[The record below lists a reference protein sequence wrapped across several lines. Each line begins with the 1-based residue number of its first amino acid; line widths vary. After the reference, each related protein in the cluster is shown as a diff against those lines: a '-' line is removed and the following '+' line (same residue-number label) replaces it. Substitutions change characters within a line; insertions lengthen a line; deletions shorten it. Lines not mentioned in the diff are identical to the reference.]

1 MATNTP
7 RKARVAAASSAAAA
21 VANTVIDSVIASGA
35 AQLHLSDEVLEK
47 LRVGWRDLYNE
58 LSGFTEEEIA
68 QEGAGRKRTLSSS
81 DENGVHDG
89 VSDPD
94 LRDEADTAPTAAAPT
109 AAAAA
114 AGSDSEDNSSTG
126 ASDSA
131 AASNGA
137 TAAGGGGGSATAVSA
152 PAPYVV
158 GTPTPFMPAPP
169 QVVDDSER
177 RRQNHLEATKRRRVQ
192 AAGKAQREA
201 RKASLAAASQAPPVP
216 VTAPFVAGGILM
228 GTFSRRIRGNKED
241 NTLTVYVENA
251 LLRGK
256 SRDLVFGSVKCSL
269 RLEQLRDMR
278 LDSEEDIAF
287 FARAPAEE
295 AVAEQERK
303 EKLRRETGELDF
315 TDVFDD
321 EPAAALSAAAEAD
334 DAGYGA
340 VKRARGRP
348 RKQKTQQQQNQQQ
361 QQQQQKQKP
370 QQKQQQKSSAAA
382 NNSGSSSSSSSSISS
397 NMTAEQLA
405 PYTMFGAEFMKA
417 IGISTDKLKGDLV
430 DPMAEALAASAKLM
444 AADSSTGTASST
456 AVTATIAATAVDC
469 PFAAVVAAAA
479 TMPDI
484 PDAADDDD
492 LDIDAELEATATTD
506 VCSSDD
512 EDDYTATLASVTNV
526 HRPAVRAAKTPDAVV
541 NAMSRAGVY
550 NQYNSDDD

>member
-7 RKARVAAASSAAAA
+7 RKARVAAASSTAAA

-68 QEGAGRKRTLSSS
+68 REGAGRKRTLSSS
-81 DENGVHDG
+81 DENGVRDG
-89 VSDPD
+89 ASDVD
-94 LRDEADTAPTAAAPT
+94 QRDEAATAPTA

-114 AGSDSEDNSSTG
+114 AGSDSDDNSSTG

-137 TAAGGGGGSATAVSA
+137 AAAGGGGGSATAMSA

-158 GTPTPFMPAPP
+158 GTPAPFMPAPP

-201 RKASLAAASQAPPVP
+201 RKASLAAAAQAPPVP
-216 VTAPFVAGGILM
+216 VTAPFVADGILM

-295 AVAEQERK
+295 AVAEQERE

-315 TDVFDD
+315 TDVDVMFGDV
-321 EPAAALSAAAEAD
+321 PAAAVSAAAEVE

-348 RKQKTQQQQNQQQ
+348 RKQKNQQQ
-361 QQQQQKQKP
+361 QQSQQQQQKPQQKP
-370 QQKQQQKSSAAA
+370 QQKQQQKSSTAA
-382 NNSGSSSSSSSSISS
+382 NNRGGSSSSISS

-405 PYTMFGAEFMKA
+405 PYTLFGAEFMKA
-417 IGISTDKLKGDLV
+417 IGISTDKLKDDLL

-444 AADSSTGTASST
+444 AADSNHTASST
-456 AVTATIAATAVDC
+456 TRTTTITAAAAAAVDD
-469 PFAAVVAAAA
+469 PFGAVLAAAA
-479 TMPDI
+479 TMPDVNMDVE
-484 PDAADDDD
+484 P
-492 LDIDAELEATATTD
+492 EATATTD
-506 VCSSDD
+506 ACSSD
-512 EDDYTATLASVTNV
+512 EDDPYTATLASVADV
-526 HRPAVRAAKTPDAVV
+526 HRLAVRAAKTPDAVV
-541 NAMSRAGVY
+541 HAMSRAGVY
-550 NQYNSDDD
+550 SQYNSDDD

>member
-68 QEGAGRKRTLSSS
+68 REGAGRKRTLSSS
-81 DENGVHDG
+81 DENGVRDG
-89 VSDPD
+89 ASDVD
-94 LRDEADTAPTAAAPT
+94 QRDEAAAAPT

-137 TAAGGGGGSATAVSA
+137 AGGGGGSATAVSA

-158 GTPTPFMPAPP
+158 GTPAPFMPAPP

-201 RKASLAAASQAPPVP
+201 RKASLAAAAEAPPVP
-216 VTAPFVAGGILM
+216 VTAPFVADGILM

-295 AVAEQERK
+295 AVAEQERE
-303 EKLRRETGELDF
+303 EKLRHETGELDF
-315 TDVFDD
+315 TDVD
-321 EPAAALSAAAEAD
+321 EMFGDVPAAAVSAAAEVD

-361 QQQQQKQKP
+361 QQQKQKQKP
-370 QQKQQQKSSAAA
+370 QQKQQQKSSTAA

-444 AADSSTGTASST
+444 AADSNHTASST
-456 AVTATIAATAVDC
+456 TSTTTITAAAAAAVDD
-469 PFAAVVAAAA
+469 PFGAVLAAAA
-479 TMPDI
+479 TMPDVNMDVE
-484 PDAADDDD
+484 P
-492 LDIDAELEATATTD
+492 EATATTD
-506 VCSSDD
+506 ACSSD
-512 EDDYTATLASVTNV
+512 EDDPYETALASVADV

>member
-7 RKARVAAASSAAAA
+7 RKARVAAASSTAAA

-68 QEGAGRKRTLSSS
+68 REGAGRKRILSSS
-81 DENGVHDG
+81 DENGVRDG

-94 LRDEADTAPTAAAPT
+94 LRDEADTAPTAAALT
-109 AAAAA
+109 AAAAAA

-137 TAAGGGGGSATAVSA
+137 AAAAGGGGSATAVSA

-158 GTPTPFMPAPP
+158 GTPAPFMPAPP

-201 RKASLAAASQAPPVP
+201 RKASLAAAAQAPPVP
-216 VTAPFVAGGILM
+216 VTAPFVADGILM
-228 GTFSRRIRGNKED
+228 GTFSMRIRGNKED

-295 AVAEQERK
+295 AVAEQERF

-321 EPAAALSAAAEAD
+321 EPAAALSAAAEVD

-361 QQQQQKQKP
+361 QQQQKQSQKP

-382 NNSGSSSSSSSSISS
+382 NNSGSSSSSISS

-444 AADSSTGTASST
+444 AADCSTSTASST

-550 NQYNSDDD
+550 IQYNSDDD